1 MRDGSILNCMMNYFI
16 SSSVLYFFKFIVI
29 IVVPETG

>member
-1 MRDGSILNCMMNYFI
+1 MMNYFI